1 MRTNLLPKFI
11 NTELKIEYDLEDTAK
26 PKPVAG
32 VDDLLLLLTQYWARD
47 ESVYRTED
55 DRHDVATIMLFQAYT
70 GGRPAEFVHSS
81 KGKASQDPLGDEE
94 EADKA
99 QQARERPDTNNNEE
113 DNNDGSLDFDD
124 DSAAEDG
131 PRFEDDSDVDCLFD
145 SDDDVD
151 EDTDYF
157 DNDSGYGTEETDVT
171 MTEDLDDCYVTEL
184 DEFRGTESQS
194 DDDTATDEFGEGKRT
209 CKALC
214 YEDVCL
220 WIVKNPKEGERDLLA
235 MEVHL

>member
-81 KGKASQDPLGDEE
+81 KGKA
-94 EADKA
+94 
-99 QQARERPDTNNNEE
+99 
-113 DNNDGSLDFDD
+113 
-124 DSAAEDG
+124 
-131 PRFEDDSDVDCLFD
+131 C
-145 SDDDVD
+145 
-151 EDTDYF
+151 
-157 DNDSGYGTEETDVT
+157 
-171 MTEDLDDCYVTEL
+171 
-184 DEFRGTESQS
+184 
-194 DDDTATDEFGEGKRT
+194 
-209 CKALC
+209 
-214 YEDVCL
+214 
-220 WIVKNPKEGERDLLA
+220 
-235 MEVHL
+235 